1 MRPSAR
7 ALLLA
12 TLLLT
17 GAIPVRAEAP
27 ADPATGPVASPE
39 TSPAAAPDFA
49 QCLGGLKTLAEERG
63 VPRPVAET
71 ALTGIAPDP
80 SVVPATQSQA
90 EFVKPIWQYVE
101 ASVTPERI
109 AAGQAKLAEWSEV
122 LGRIEAAY
130 GVDRHILVAFWGV
143 ESNYGAALEGGGIR
157 PVVPALATLA
167 CGDPARPGL
176 WRDELVAALKILADG
191 DADTERMRGSWA
203 GAMGHTQFM
212 PTAFLRHAVDFDGDG
227 KRDIWHSVPDAL
239 ASTANFLKQS
249 GWRAG
254 EGWGVEVLLPD
265 TFDYRLADETTE
277 RPFSEWRALGLAP
290 ANGAFPE
297 GAERRA
303 ALLLPTGAKGPAF
316 LLEPNFRVILR
327 YNTALAYALTVAPLS
342 DRLRGAPGFTRDW
355 PRGDRMLTAEERTD
369 LQTRLAA
376 LGHPVGGADGK
387 IGPKTRA
394 AIRAFQEARGLVP
407 DGYADAALLD
417 RVRDAQKPGQ

>member
-1 MRPSAR
+1 MRPSAK

-12 TLLLT
+12 TLTLT
-17 GAIPVRAEAP
+17 GVASVRAEAP
-27 ADPATGPVASPE
+27 TDPT
-39 TSPAAAPDFA
+39 TSPATAPDFA

-63 VPRPVAET
+63 VPRTVAET
-71 ALTGIAPDP
+71 ALSGIAPDP

-101 ASVTPERI
+101 ASVTPERV
-109 AAGQAKLAEWSEV
+109 ATGQAKLAEWSEV

-130 GVDRHILVAFWGV
+130 GVDRHVLVAFWGV

-157 PVVPALATLA
+157 PVMPALATLA
-167 CGDPARPGL
+167 CGDPDRPGL

-191 DADTERMRGSWA
+191 DADAERLRGSWA

-249 GWRAG
+249 GWRAN
-254 EGWGVEVLLPD
+254 EGWGFEVLLPD
-265 TFDYRLADETTE
+265 NFDYRLADETTE
-277 RPFSEWRALGLAP
+277 RPFSEWRTLGLKP

-327 YNTALAYALTVAPLS
+327 YNTALAYALTVAHLS
-342 DRLRGAPGFTRDW
+342 DRLRGAPGFSRDW
-355 PRGDRMLTAEERTD
+355 PRGDRMLSTEERTD
-369 LQTRLAA
+369 LQARLAA

-394 AIRAFQEARGLVP
+394 AIRAFQEANSLVP

-417 RVRDAQKPGQ
+417 RLRAAGAPAP

>member
-1 MRPSAR
+1 MQPSAK

-12 TLLLT
+12 A
-17 GAIPVRAEAP
+17 AILAGPIPARAEAP
-27 ADPATGPVASPE
+27 TDPAP
-39 TSPAAAPDFA
+39 PDFVR
-49 QCLGGLKTLAEERG
+49 CLGELKTLAEERG
-63 VPRPVAET
+63 VSRTVVGT
-71 ALTGIAPDP
+71 ALSGIAPDP

-90 EFVKPIWQYVE
+90 EFVKPVWEYIE

-109 AAGQAKLAEWSEV
+109 ATGQARLAQWSEV

-143 ESNYGAALEGGGIR
+143 ESNYGAALEGAGIR

-191 DADTERMRGSWA
+191 DADAERMRGSWA

-227 KRDIWHSVPDAL
+227 RRDIWHSVPDAL

-254 EGWGVEVLLPD
+254 EGWGLEVLLPD
-265 TFDYRLADETTE
+265 GFDYRVADETTE
-277 RPFSEWRALGLAP
+277 RPFAEWQRLGLKP
-290 ANGAFPE
+290 ANGAFPD

-327 YNTALAYALTVAPLS
+327 YNTALAYALTVAHLS

-355 PRGDRMLTAEERTD
+355 PRTDRMLTTEERTD

-376 LGHPVGGADGK
+376 LGHPVGGVDGK

-394 AIRAFQEARGLVP
+394 AIRAFQEAKGLVP

-417 RVRDAQKPGQ
+417 RVRAADKPAP

>member
-1 MRPSAR
+1 MQPSAK

-12 TLLLT
+12 T
-17 GAIPVRAEAP
+17 AILAGPIPARAEAP
-27 ADPATGPVASPE
+27 TDPAP
-39 TSPAAAPDFA
+39 PDFA
-49 QCLGGLKTLAEERG
+49 HCLGALKTLAEERG
-63 VPRPVAET
+63 VPRTVAET
-71 ALTGIAPDP
+71 ALSGIAPDP

-90 EFVKPIWQYVE
+90 EFVKPVWEYIE

-109 AAGQAKLAEWSEV
+109 ATGQAKLAQWSEV

-130 GVDRHILVAFWGV
+130 GVDRHVLVAFWGV
-143 ESNYGAALEGGGIR
+143 ESNYGAALEGAGIR

-176 WRDELVAALKILADG
+176 WRDELVAALKILTDG
-191 DADTERMRGSWA
+191 DADAERMRGSWA

-227 KRDIWHSVPDAL
+227 RRDIWHSVPDAL

-254 EGWGVEVLLPD
+254 EGWGLEVLLPD
-265 TFDYRLADETTE
+265 GFDYRVADETTE
-277 RPFSEWRALGLAP
+277 RPFAEWQRLGLKP
-290 ANGAFPE
+290 ANRAFPD

-327 YNTALAYALTVAPLS
+327 YNTALAYALTVAHLS

-355 PRGDRMLTAEERTD
+355 PRTDRMLTTEERTD

-394 AIRAFQEARGLVP
+394 AIRAFQEAKGLVP

-417 RVRDAQKPGQ
+417 RVRAADKPAP

>member
-1 MRPSAR
+1 MQPSAK

-12 TLLLT
+12 A
-17 GAIPVRAEAP
+17 AILAGPIPARAEAP
-27 ADPATGPVASPE
+27 TDPAP
-39 TSPAAAPDFA
+39 PDFA
-49 QCLGGLKTLAEERG
+49 HCLGALKTLAEERG
-63 VPRPVAET
+63 VPRAVAET
-71 ALTGIAPDP
+71 ALSGIAPDP

-90 EFVKPIWQYVE
+90 EFVKPVWEYIE

-109 AAGQAKLAEWSEV
+109 ATGQAKLAQWSEV

-143 ESNYGAALEGGGIR
+143 ESNYGAALEGAGIR

-167 CGDPARPGL
+167 CGDAARPGL

-191 DADTERMRGSWA
+191 DADAERMRGSWA

-227 KRDIWHSVPDAL
+227 RRDIWHSVPDAL

-254 EGWGVEVLLPD
+254 EGWGLEVLLPD
-265 TFDYRLADETTE
+265 GFDYRVADETTE
-277 RPFSEWRALGLAP
+277 RPFAEWQRLGLKP
-290 ANGAFPE
+290 ANGAFPD

-327 YNTALAYALTVAPLS
+327 YNTALAYALTVAHLS

-355 PRGDRMLTAEERTD
+355 PRTDRMLTTEERTD

-394 AIRAFQEARGLVP
+394 AIRAFQEAKGLVP

-417 RVRDAQKPGQ
+417 RVRAANAPAP

>member
-1 MRPSAR
+1 MQPSAK

-12 TLLLT
+12 T
-17 GAIPVRAEAP
+17 AILAGPIPARAEAP
-27 ADPATGPVASPE
+27 TDPAP
-39 TSPAAAPDFA
+39 PDFA
-49 QCLGGLKTLAEERG
+49 RCLGELKTLAEERG
-63 VPRPVAET
+63 VPRTVAET
-71 ALTGIAPDP
+71 ALSGIAPDP

-90 EFVKPIWQYVE
+90 EFVKPVWEYIE

-109 AAGQAKLAEWSEV
+109 ATGQAKLAQWSEV

-143 ESNYGAALEGGGIR
+143 ESNYGAALEGAGIR

-191 DADTERMRGSWA
+191 DADAERMRGSWA

-227 KRDIWHSVPDAL
+227 RRDIWHSVPDAL

-254 EGWGVEVLLPD
+254 EGWGLEVLLPD
-265 TFDYRLADETTE
+265 GFDYRVADETTE
-277 RPFSEWRALGLAP
+277 RPFAEWQRLGLKP
-290 ANGAFPE
+290 ANGAFPD

-327 YNTALAYALTVAPLS
+327 YNTALAYALTVAHLS

-355 PRGDRMLTAEERTD
+355 PRTDRMLTTEERTD

-394 AIRAFQEARGLVP
+394 AIRAFQEAKGLVP

-417 RVRDAQKPGQ
+417 RVRAANTPAP

>member
-1 MRPSAR
+1 MQPSAK

-12 TLLLT
+12 A
-17 GAIPVRAEAP
+17 AILAGPIPARAEAP
-27 ADPATGPVASPE
+27 TDPAP
-39 TSPAAAPDFA
+39 PDFA
-49 QCLGGLKTLAEERG
+49 RCLGELKTLAEERG
-63 VPRPVAET
+63 VPRTVAET
-71 ALTGIAPDP
+71 ALSGIAPDP
-80 SVVPATQSQA
+80 SAVPATQSQA
-90 EFVKPIWQYVE
+90 EFVKPVWEYIE

-109 AAGQAKLAEWSEV
+109 ATGQAKLAQWSEV

-143 ESNYGAALEGGGIR
+143 ESNYGAALEGAGIR
-157 PVVPALATLA
+157 PVIPALATLA

-191 DADTERMRGSWA
+191 DADAERMRGSWA

-227 KRDIWHSVPDAL
+227 RRDIWHSVPDAL

-254 EGWGVEVLLPD
+254 EGWGLEVLLPD
-265 TFDYRLADETTE
+265 GFDYRVADETTE
-277 RPFSEWRALGLAP
+277 RPFAEWQRLGLKP
-290 ANGAFPE
+290 ANGAFPD

-327 YNTALAYALTVAPLS
+327 YNTALAYALTVAHLS
-342 DRLRGAPGFTRDW
+342 DRLRGAPGFSRDW
-355 PRGDRMLTAEERTD
+355 PRTDRMLTTEERTD

-394 AIRAFQEARGLVP
+394 AIRAFQEAKGLVP

-417 RVRDAQKPGQ
+417 RVRAANAPAP

>member
-1 MRPSAR
+1 MQPSAK

-12 TLLLT
+12 A
-17 GAIPVRAEAP
+17 AILAGPIPARAEAP
-27 ADPATGPVASPE
+27 TDPAP
-39 TSPAAAPDFA
+39 PDFA
-49 QCLGGLKTLAEERG
+49 YCLGALKTLAEERG
-63 VPRPVAET
+63 VPRTVAET
-71 ALTGIAPDP
+71 ALSGIAPDP

-90 EFVKPIWQYVE
+90 EFVKPVWEYIE

-109 AAGQAKLAEWSEV
+109 ATGQARLAQWSEV

-143 ESNYGAALEGGGIR
+143 ESNYGAALEGAGIR
-157 PVVPALATLA
+157 PVVSALATLA

-191 DADTERMRGSWA
+191 DADAERMRGSWA

-227 KRDIWHSVPDAL
+227 RRDIWHSVPDAL

-249 GWRAG
+249 GWRVG
-254 EGWGVEVLLPD
+254 EGWGLEVLLPD
-265 TFDYRLADETTE
+265 GFDYRVADETTE
-277 RPFSEWRALGLAP
+277 RPFAEWQRLGLKP
-290 ANGAFPE
+290 ANGAFPD

-327 YNTALAYALTVAPLS
+327 YNTALAYALTVAHLS

-355 PRGDRMLTAEERTD
+355 PRTDRMLTTEERTD

-394 AIRAFQEARGLVP
+394 AIRAFQEAKGLVP

-417 RVRDAQKPGQ
+417 RVRAADKPAP